1 MRYEVT
7 NGKPKT
13 MLFGLVA
20 FHVSYRLTG
29 AWKAIAMF
37 IVMATLGFVASAQ
50 PRNHMQY
57 QNRRLYFG
65 ISLGFNAQNFRIVH
79 DQSFIYNDSIQ
90 AITSSRGPGFN
101 LGIVSNLALGKYF
114 DLRFVPA
121 LVFGDKRLNY
131 TIRDSS
137 VSRTIESII
146 LDFPVTVRFKS
157 QPIGDVKFYV
167 LMGMKYSLDLA
178 SNAKAR
184 RADDQVKVY
193 RNDVSLEYGLGMQIF
208 FPLFIFS
215 PEIKFSQ
222 GIMNLHAR
230 NPDLIYSSPIDK
242 LFSRTLTLSLHF
254 EG

>member
-1 MRYEVT
+1 MKCEMKNNPNNNVAA
-7 NGKPKT
+7 NGQQS
-13 MLFGLVA
+13 FGISRFVPFAMVLALLLA
-20 FHVSYRLTG
+20 FG
-29 AWKAIAMF
+29 QKA
-37 IVMATLGFVASAQ
+37 VAQ

-57 QNRRLYFG
+57 LNRKLYFG
-65 ISLGFNAQNFRIVH
+65 ISLGFNAQNFRVVH
-79 DQSFIYNDSIQ
+79 DQSFIYNDSIKS
-90 AITSSRGPGFN
+90 ITSSRGPGFN
-101 LGIVSNLALGKYF
+101 LGIVSNLALGDYF

-131 TIRDSS
+131 TQRDSA
-137 VSRTIESII
+137 VTRTIESII
-146 LDFPVTVRFKS
+146 LDFPLTVRFKS

-167 LMGMKYSLDLA
+167 LTGMKYSLDLA

-184 RADDQVKVY
+184 RADDQVKVF
-193 RNDVSLEYGLGMQIF
+193 RNDLSIEYGLGMQIF

-230 NPDLIYSSPIDK
+230 NPDLIYSSTIDK
-242 LFSRTLTLSLHF
+242 LFSRTLTISLHF

>member
-1 MRYEVT
+1 MKGEMRNTQNNTGLT
-7 NGKPKT
+7 NDGKSFRISYSAIS
-13 MLFGLVA
+13 MLLMGIMLALGL
-20 FHVSYRLTG
+20 S
-29 AWKAIAMF
+29 
-37 IVMATLGFVASAQ
+37 ASAQ

-57 QNRRLYFG
+57 LNRKLYFG
-65 ISLGFNAQNFRIVH
+65 ISLGFNAQNFRVVH
-79 DQSFIYNDSIQ
+79 DQSFIYNDSMQ
-90 AITSSRGPGFN
+90 TITSSRGPGFN

-131 TIRDSS
+131 MQRDSA
-137 VSRTIESII
+137 VTRTIESII
-146 LDFPVTVRFKS
+146 LDFPLTVRFKS

-167 LMGMKYSLDLA
+167 LTGMKYSLDLA

-184 RADDQVKVY
+184 RADDQVKVF
-193 RNDVSLEYGLGMQIF
+193 RNDLSIEYGLGMQIF

-222 GIMNLHAR
+222 GIMDLHAR
-230 NPDLIYSSPIDK
+230 NPDLIYSSTIDK
-242 LFSRTLTLSLHF
+242 LFSRTLTISLHF

>member
-1 MRYEVT
+1 MKCEMS
-7 NGKPKT
+7 NNENISA
-13 MLFGLVA
+13 LVNEQKSFRIIRFA
-20 FHVSYRLTG
+20 SY
-29 AWKAIAMF
+29 
-37 IVMATLGFVASAQ
+37 TLVLALVLILEQQAVAQ

-57 QNRRLYFG
+57 LNRKLYFG
-65 ISLGFNAQNFRIVH
+65 ISLGFNTQNFRIVH
-79 DQSFIYNDSIQ
+79 DESFIYNDSVRS
-90 AITSSRGPGFN
+90 ITSTRGPGFN

-114 DLRFVPA
+114 DVRFVPA
-121 LVFGDKRLNY
+121 LVFGDKKLKYDINGNV
-131 TIRDSS
+131 T
-137 VSRTIESII
+137 SRSIESII

-167 LMGMKYSLDLA
+167 LTGMKYSLDLA

-184 RADDQVKVY
+184 RADDQVKVF
-193 RNDVSLEYGLGMQIF
+193 RNDLAIEYGLGMQIF

-222 GIMNLHAR
+222 GIMDLHAR
-230 NPDLIYSSPIDK
+230 NQDLIYSSTIDK

>member
-1 MRYEVT
+1 MKCEMKYNPNNHLAANER
-7 NGKPKT
+7 KS
-13 MLFGLVA
+13 FGISRFVPLAMVLALLLA
-20 FHVSYRLTG
+20 FGQQAV
-29 AWKAIAMF
+29 
-37 IVMATLGFVASAQ
+37 AQ

-57 QNRRLYFG
+57 LNRKLYFG

-79 DQSFIYNDSIQ
+79 DQSFVYNDSIKS
-90 AITSSRGPGFN
+90 ITSSRGPGFN

-131 TIRDSS
+131 VQRDST
-137 VSRTIESII
+137 VKRTIESII
-146 LDFPVTVRFKS
+146 LDFPLTVRFKS

-167 LMGMKYSLDLA
+167 LTGMKYSLDLA

-184 RADDQVKVY
+184 RADDQVKVF
-193 RNDVSLEYGLGMQIF
+193 RNDLSIEYGLGMQIF

-230 NPDLIYSSPIDK
+230 NPDLIYSSTIDK
-242 LFSRTLTLSLHF
+242 LFSRTLTISLHF